1 MEQTVAWK
9 NGYFKFQREGIRCV
23 MREISRWYNVDIEY
37 RGKVEGTLSGGIA
50 RNVNASQLF
59 HVLELTDK
67 VRFEI
72 EGRKV
77 IVTPK

>member
-1 MEQTVAWK
+1 MM
-9 NGYFKFQREGIRCV
+9 I
-23 MREISRWYNVDIEY
+23 DIEY
-37 RGKVEGTLSGGIA
+37 QGKVEGTLSGGVA
-50 RNVNASQLF
+50 RNVNASRLF

-77 IVTPK
+77 IVKPK